1 MMDPT
6 ALRHQLLAAG
16 FCPLPLRGKAPFQKD
31 WQKRTAPSSADIDN
45 WSLHYPDA
53 GNTGSLTRLMPTLDT
68 DITDEKA
75 AEAVENLVREKFE
88 KRGCILVR
96 IGSAPKR
103 AIPFRTHT
111 PFPKIVG
118 KIIAPDGGTD
128 QKIEML
134 CDGQQVVVDGIHPDT
149 KKPYGWHGGAPG
161 AVSAEELP
169 CIDAEE
175 AQALVDD
182 AVELLVRNFGYTR
195 PHAKQRAG
203 NGFDQQRTDWAEE
216 ISNILIGSELH
227 DSITRLAAK
236 LITSGMS
243 AGAATNFLRDLLQ
256 RSSAPRDARF
266 DTRMT
271 DDIRRAV
278 DSALRKYQ
286 PANEPPHPASGTSRD
301 QSPRRSRVAAA
312 STALPEL
319 VINESDPT
327 ATAKELAGLFAARS
341 NFLFNGNTPV
351 RIAIEGDSLP
361 RALEVTPEAV
371 RVYAHTLCR
380 PVKITKTKAKAGAA
394 PTPAPLSKD
403 IAALYLN
410 GLEGEWGLRSFR
422 GITTA
427 PILRGDGNIRD
438 ADGFDQ
444 ETGLWCHAIPA
455 LDIPERPTKTDAQ
468 AALLYLRQFFQT
480 FPYAD
485 AARIAD
491 HELGVETVDLNKPV
505 GLDESTFLAALL
517 TAVCRQS
524 LELAPAYLVRAPKFS
539 GAGTGKGLAV
549 KAVCIIGSGV
559 RPAAFTSG
567 HDREEFDKRLTA
579 ALIEARPAIFLDN
592 FNAKELKS
600 DILSSVLTESPAM
613 VRPMGQ
619 SKTVP
624 LNTRASIGITGN
636 AVEVAED
643 MARRIIATNFDAHM
657 ESPEQRKFRPG
668 FLDQVF
674 ANRNRL
680 LSAALTIWRWGRQNK
695 LEHGKPLGSYE
706 LWGEWCRDP
715 LLALGCRDPVDRVDE
730 IKAAD
735 PHRRTLVEVFDTW
748 RDKHGDSTIKA
759 KDLDPEVIELIDP
772 RASWKND
779 KLQFNRQRV
788 ARFLAAHTDTRVGGY
803 LLEQKK
809 ADTTRQLASY
819 TLHRE
824 EKP

>member
-1 MMDPT
+1 MNPT
-6 ALRHQLLAAG
+6 ALRHQLVAAG

-31 WQKRTAPSSADIDN
+31 WQKRTEPSSADIDN
-45 WSLHYPDA
+45 WTLHYPDA
-53 GNTGSLTRLMPTLDT
+53 LNTGSLTRLMPTLDT

-134 CDGQQVVVDGIHPDT
+134 CDGQQVVVDGIHPDA
-149 KKPYGWHGGAPG
+149 KKPYVWHGGAPG

-195 PHAKQRAG
+195 PQAKPHAG
-203 NGFDQQRTDWAEE
+203 NGFDQQRTDWTEE
-216 ISNILIGSELH
+216 INNILAGIELH
-227 DSITRLAAK
+227 DSIKTLAAK
-236 LITSGMS
+236 LIASGMS
-243 AGAATNFLRDLLQ
+243 AGAATNFLRDLVQ
-256 RSSAPRDARF
+256 RSSTPHDQRFDARLA
-266 DTRMT
+266 
-271 DDIRRAV
+271 DIPRAV
-278 DSALRKYQ
+278 DSAVRKYQ
-286 PANEPPHPASGTSRD
+286 PEPTPRRPRKPASG
-301 QSPRRSRVAAA
+301 
-312 STALPEL
+312 ALPEL

-327 ATAKELAGLFAARS
+327 ATAKELAALFAARTD
-341 NFLFNGNTPV
+341 FLFNGNTPV
-351 RIAIEGDSLP
+351 RIAVEADSLP
-361 RALEVTPEAV
+361 RAVEVTPEAV

-380 PVKITKTKAKAGAA
+380 PVKISKAKAKAGAA

-427 PILRGDGNIRD
+427 PILRGDGNIRV

-455 LDIPERPTKTDAQ
+455 LEIAQRPTQADAQ
-468 AALLYLRQFFQT
+468 AALRRLRVFFQT

-491 HELGVETVDLNKPV
+491 HELGVEIVDLNKPV
-505 GLDESTFLAALL
+505 GLDESTFLTALL

-600 DILSSVLTESPAM
+600 DILASVLTESPAM

-624 LNTRASIGITGN
+624 LNTRAFVGITGN
-636 AVEVAED
+636 AVEIAED
-643 MARRIIATNFDAHM
+643 MARRILGTNFDAHM
-657 ESPEQRKFRPG
+657 ENPEQRKFRPG

-680 LSAALTIWRWGRQNK
+680 LSDALTIWRWGRQNK
-695 LEHGKPLGSYE
+695 LQQGKPLGSYE

-715 LLALGCRDPVDRVDE
+715 LLALGCRDPVDRIDE

-735 PHRRTLVEVFDTW
+735 PHRRALVEVFDTW
-748 RDKHGDSTIKA
+748 RDKHGGSTIKA
-759 KDLDPEVIELIDP
+759 KDLDPAVIELIDP
-772 RASWKND
+772 KASWKND

-803 LLEQKK
+803 HLEQTKD
-809 ADTTRQLASY
+809 DTLTRPLAYY
-819 TLHRE
+819 TLHHE
-824 EKP
+824 ENP

>member
-1 MMDPT
+1 MMNPT
-6 ALRHQLLAAG
+6 ALRHRLLAAG
-16 FCPLPLRGKAPFQKD
+16 YCPLPLRGKAPFQKD
-31 WQKRTAPSSADIDN
+31 WQKRIAPSRADIDA
-45 WSLHYPDA
+45 WALHYPDA
-53 GNTGSLTRLMPTLDT
+53 CNTGGLCRNMPTFDLDIL
-68 DITDEKA
+68 DPDA
-75 AEAVENLVREKFE
+75 AAAVEALVRERFE
-88 KRGCILVR
+88 ERGCILVR
-96 IGSAPKR
+96 FGRAPKR
-103 AIPFRTHT
+103 AIPFRTDT
-111 PFPKIVG
+111 PFPKITG
-118 KIIAPDGGTD
+118 KVIAPDGSTD

-134 CDGQQVVVDGIHPDT
+134 GDGQQIVVDGLHPDT

-161 AVSAEELP
+161 AVRYAELP
-169 CIDAEE
+169 CIDAPE
-175 AQALVDD
+175 AQALVDA
-182 AVELLVRNFGYTR
+182 AVELLARDFGYVR
-195 PHAKQRAG
+195 PQAKQPAG
-203 NGFDQQRTDWAEE
+203 NGFDQGRSDWAEE
-216 ISNILIGSELH
+216 INNILVGSELH

-236 LITSGMS
+236 LITAGTA
-243 AGAATNFLRDLLQ
+243 AGAATNFLRDLLA
-256 RSSAPRDARF
+256 RSSTPRDQRF
-266 DTRMT
+266 DARLA
-271 DDIRRAV
+271 DIPRAV
-278 DSALRKYQ
+278 DSAVRKYQ
-286 PANEPPHPASGTSRD
+286 PDSAPEPT
-301 QSPRRSRVAAA
+301 PRRPRKPARG
-312 STALPEL
+312 ALPEL

-327 ATAKELAGLFAARS
+327 ATAKELAALFAAHED
-341 NFLFNGNTPV
+341 FLFNGNAPV
-351 RIAIEGDSLP
+351 RIAAEGDGLP

-371 RVYAHTLCR
+371 RIYAHTLCR
-380 PVKITKTKAKAGAA
+380 PVRLTKSKAKAGAA

-410 GLEGEWGLRSFR
+410 GLEGQWGLRSLR

-427 PILRGDGNIRD
+427 PILRGDGNIRV
-438 ADGFDQ
+438 AAGFDQ
-444 ETGLWCHAIPA
+444 ETGLWCHAVPA
-455 LDIPERPTKTDAQ
+455 LEIPQRPTQADAQ
-468 AALLYLRQFFQT
+468 AALRRLRVFFQT

-485 AARIAD
+485 AVRIVDAT
-491 HELGVETVDLNKPV
+491 LGVEVVDLNAAI

-524 LELAPAYLVRAPKFS
+524 LELAPAYLVRAPKYS

-549 KAVCIIGSGV
+549 KALCIIASGV

-592 FNAKELKS
+592 FNAKELRS
-600 DILSSVLTESPAM
+600 DILASVLTESPAM

-624 LNTRASIGITGN
+624 LNTRAFVGITGN

-643 MARRIIATNFDAHM
+643 MARRILGTTFDAHM

-668 FLDQVF
+668 FLNDVF

-680 LSAALTIWRWGRQNK
+680 LSAALTIWRWGRQNN
-695 LEHGKPLGSYE
+695 LQQGNPLGSYE
-706 LWGEWCRDP
+706 LWNEWCRDP
-715 LLALGCRDPVDRVDE
+715 LLALGCRDPVERIDE

-772 RASWKND
+772 RASWKKD
-779 KLQFNRQRV
+779 GTLSFNRQRV

-803 LLEQKK
+803 RLEQKK
-809 ADTTRQLASY
+809 DDTITRPLAYY
-819 TLHRE
+819 TLHK